1 MENCNFSSLLCGDE
15 DLRTVLRR
23 PSITYTDAILAK
35 ELHELS
41 LKERERVFE
50 EIHGVADSFN
60 KDPADLTLPFSELD
74 EEIKKIKK
82 KPEYER
88 ALFLS
93 PRYVKDAGLRLKFL
107 RADGFDASKA
117 AVRMVN
123 YFQHKMELFGEEK
136 LVKTISLDDLDEDDI
151 AELST
156 GSFQFLPQ
164 KDSRG
169 RPICFVI
176 QNLFNYKSW
185 QSKVRYSNVP
195 K

>member
-1 MENCNFSSLLCGDE
+1 MENCNFSSLLSGAE
-15 DLRTVLRR
+15 DLRTFSRR
-23 PSITYTDAILAK
+23 PSITDTDAILAK

-41 LKERERVFE
+41 LKQRERVFE
-50 EIHGVADSFN
+50 EIHGVVGSYFN
-60 KDPADLTLPFSELD
+60 EDPTNLTLRFSELD

-93 PRYVKDAGLRLKFL
+93 PRYVRDADFRLNFL
-107 RADGFDASKA
+107 RADGFDTSKA
-117 AVRMVN
+117 AQRMVN

-136 LVKTISLDDLDEDDI
+136 LVKKISLDDLDEDDI

-164 KDSRG
+164 KDRSG

-176 QNLFNYKSW
+176 QKLFNYKSW
-185 QSKVRYSNVP
+185 QSKVRY
-195 K
+195 